1 MLSHATNAAHA
12 ASPPSTLRSLSAPA
26 FVHLRLHSEF
36 SITDGLTRIDQAVE
50 IAAKD
55 GQPALALTDLSN
67 LFGLVKFYKA
77 ARAGGVK
84 PIAGADVWIS
94 NPSAR
99 DKPSRLLLLAQNHIG
114 YLRLCDLL
122 TRAWLS
128 NQFRGRPEVDRAWLA
143 ENTLGLIALSGGP
156 LGEIQQL
163 IEAGNTA
170 GAEIAANGWAMLF
183 PNRFYVEVQRGGANH
198 REAVLKAAVK
208 LATRLKLPV
217 VATHAVQFST
227 ESEFRAHEARVCVSE
242 GYVLADQRRPKAFTP
257 EQYLK
262 SQAEM
267 QALFADLPQALA
279 NSVEIAKRCNLTL
292 ELGKARLP
300 DFPTP
305 EGFTQDAYMAML
317 SHDRLEN
324 RLQSLFPDSALRDEK
339 RPIYQKRLEFEIGT
353 IQTMG
358 FSGYFLIVADFINW
372 GKNNGVPVGP
382 GRGSGAGSLVAYSL
396 GITDLDPLAYNLLFE
411 RFLNP
416 ERVSMPDFDIDFC
429 EQGRDRVIEYVRN
442 KYGAQS
448 VSQIATFGTMAAKAA
463 VRDIGRVLDLGYN
476 FCDGIAKLI
485 PFAPGKLVTLADAR
499 KQEPLLA
506 EREKNEE
513 EVQELLS
520 LAEQVEGLTRS
531 VGKHAG
537 GVLIAP
543 GKLTDF
549 CPLYTQN
556 QGEGAV
562 SQYDKDDV
570 EAVGLVKFDFLG
582 LTTLTILNWAE
593 EYIRQLH
600 PELSAFSCATLKLD
614 DAASY
619 EIFKRANT
627 VAIFQFESRGMRDM
641 LVGAKPDRFEDLIA
655 LVALYRPGPMD
666 LIPSFI
672 ARKHGKEAVE
682 YPDPRV
688 ADMLSET
695 YGIMVY
701 QEQVMQMAQILGGY
715 SLGGADLLRRAMGK
729 KKQEEMDE
737 QREKF
742 RIGAEQ
748 NGLNAAK
755 SKDIFDLMDKFAG
768 YGFNKSHAAAYALL
782 SYHTAYLK
790 AHHAAAFYA
799 ANMSASM
806 DDTDKVQILAAD
818 AKTNGITIL
827 PPDVNSSGYRFAPAD
842 VKTVRYGLG
851 GIKGSG
857 EAAIMNILKARSER
871 VFSDLF
877 DFCTRVDKRMV
888 NRRTIESL
896 VRAGAFDAL
905 NPNRAAL
912 LASVGIAMEAAE
924 QAEASASQN
933 NLFGGGDSSAHQPEL
948 LKKEPWGDKDR
959 LLNEKQALG
968 YYLSGHLFDAYAEEI
983 RQFAKRPLGELE
995 PKSEAQYLSGVIA
1008 SVRPQMT
1015 RRGKMLVITLDDGTA
1030 QLEVMIFNELYEENR
1045 DKLKPDEIIVLNGK
1059 VANDQFTGSVR
1070 VTANKIY
1077 SLTELRA
1084 QSARHVQ
1091 VSMNGQAKDPDAA
1104 KRLFELLKPYRNGPC
1119 PIVIAYE
1126 RKDGR
1131 ALLEL
1136 PDEWRVQPS
1145 DEMLGGLRT
1154 WLSREGVRVVY
1165 A

>member
-1 MLSHATNAAHA
+1 MQPDAAPLATPAA
-12 ASPPSTLRSLSAPA
+12 PQ
-26 FVHLRLHSEF
+26 FVHLRLHSEY
-36 SITDGLTRIDQAVE
+36 SITDGLTRIDQAVDL
-50 IAAKD
+50 AAKD
-55 GQPALALTDLSN
+55 AQPAMALTDLSN

-77 ARAGGVK
+77 ARGAGVK
-84 PIAGADVWIS
+84 PIAGVDVWIS
-94 NPSAR
+94 NPTAR
-99 DKPSRLLLLAQNHIG
+99 DKPSRLLLLAQNRTG

-122 TRAWLS
+122 TRAWLT
-128 NQFRGRPEVDRAWLA
+128 NQFRGRPEVDRAWLS
-143 ENTLGLIALSGGP
+143 ESTVGLIALSGGAQ
-156 LGEIQQL
+156 GEIHQL

-170 GAEIAANGWAMLF
+170 GAEIAANGWALLF
-183 PNRFYVEVQRGGANH
+183 PNRFYLEVQRGGANH
-198 REAVLKAAVK
+198 REAVLKATVK
-208 LATRLKLPV
+208 LAARLKLPV
-217 VATHAVQFST
+217 VATHAVQFAA
-227 ESEFRAHEARVCVSE
+227 EGQFRAHEARVCVSE
-242 GYVLADQRRPKAFTP
+242 GMVLADQRRPKLFTP
-257 EQYLK
+257 DQYLK

-267 QALFADLPQALA
+267 AALFADLPQALA
-279 NSVEIAKRCNLTL
+279 NTIEIAKRCNLTL

-305 EGFTQDAYMAML
+305 EGLTQDAYMASL
-317 SHDRLEN
+317 SHERLES
-324 RLQSLFPDSALRDEK
+324 RLQSLFPDTAVRDEK
-339 RPIYQKRLEFEIGT
+339 RPIYQKRLDFEIGT
-353 IQTMG
+353 IQKMG

-506 EREKNEE
+506 QREKDEE
-513 EVQELLS
+513 EVAELLS

-549 CPLYTQN
+549 CPLYAQGP
-556 QGEGAV
+556 GEGAV

-600 PELSAFSCATLKLD
+600 PELGNFSCAALKLD

-641 LVGAKPDRFEDLIA
+641 LIGARPDRFEDLIA

-729 KKQEEMDE
+729 KKQEEMDKE
-737 QREKF
+737 REKF
-742 RIGAEQ
+742 RLGAEA
-748 NGLNAAK
+748 NGINADK
-755 SKDIFDLMDKFAG
+755 SKEIFDLMDKFAG

-782 SYHTAYLK
+782 SYHTAYIK
-790 AHHAAAFYA
+790 AHHPSAFYA

-827 PPDVNSSGYRFAPAD
+827 PPDVNTSGYRFAPSDA
-842 VKTVRYGLG
+842 KTVRYGLG

-857 EAAIMNILKARSER
+857 EAAILNILKARSEKA
-871 VFSDLF
+871 FTDLF
-877 DFCTRVDKRMV
+877 DFCSRVDKRMV
-888 NRRTIESL
+888 NRRTIEAL

-905 NPNRAAL
+905 NANRAAL

-924 QAEASASQN
+924 QAEASATQD
-933 NLFGGGDSSAHQPEL
+933 NLFGGGSNDSDTHKLEL
-948 LKKEPWGDKDR
+948 IKKEPWGDKDR

-983 RQFAKRPLGELE
+983 RQFAKRPLSELE
-995 PKSEAQYLSGVIA
+995 PKNEAQYLSGVIA

-1015 RRGKMLVITLDDGTA
+1015 RRGKMLVLTLDDGTT

-1091 VSMNGQAKDPDAA
+1091 VSMNGQAKDPGAA
-1104 KRLFELLKPYRNGPC
+1104 KRLFDLLKPYRNGPC

-1126 RKDGR
+1126 RGDGR

-1154 WLSREGVRVVY
+1154 WLSREGVQVVY